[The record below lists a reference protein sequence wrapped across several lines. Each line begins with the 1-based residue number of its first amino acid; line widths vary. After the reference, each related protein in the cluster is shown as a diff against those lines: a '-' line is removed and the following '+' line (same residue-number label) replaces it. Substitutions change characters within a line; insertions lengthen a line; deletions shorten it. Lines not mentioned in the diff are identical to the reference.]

1 MKIIKCKECGE
12 QIPANVE
19 SCPNCGCPTKAK
31 SKSKKIIIIFGMAIL
46 CIVAASLYFLMGKN
60 KTIGNHEFANDSIS
74 KDSVTQLSD
83 TEHTKVTV
91 DPSLVRTG
99 GMGYSVFEE
108 ENGRTVTRG
117 ISLIYN
123 VDSTQTYQGLMCYCS
138 NKNET
143 DYENIYE
150 IPVIGEV
157 ANDGGLIFKGSLDNV
172 AYSLHILN
180 THGTLNDDTYLNSYE
195 AVFARGNK
203 SRKIFIGFE
212 HWGEEG
218 D

>member
-1 MKIIKCKECGE
+1 MIKCKECGE
-12 QIPANVE
+12 QILSNVAF
-19 SCPNCGCPTKAK
+19 CPNCGYPIKTKRKLQNAA
-31 SKSKKIIIIFGMAIL
+31 ICIGTVLLLCIDAIL
-46 CIVAASLYFLMGKN
+46 LFYFGRNTKN
-60 KTIGNHEFANDSIS
+60 NNQFANDSIS
-74 KDSVTQLSD
+74 KDRVMRPSNTKLSKVIVD
-83 TEHTKVTV
+83 T
-91 DPSLVRTG
+91 SLVRIG

-108 ENGRTVTRG
+108 ENGREVTRG

-172 AYSLHILN
+172 TYSLHILN

>member
-1 MKIIKCKECGE
+1 MIKCKECGG
-12 QIPANVE
+12 QIQSNVE
-19 SCPNCGCPTKAK
+19 FCPNCGYPIKTKRKFKNAA
-31 SKSKKIIIIFGMAIL
+31 ICIGTILIFCTAAI
-46 CIVAASLYFLMGKN
+46 SSFYFVKN
-60 KTIGNHEFANDSIS
+60 TKDSNQFANDSIS
-74 KDSVTQLSD
+74 KDSVMRTSD
-83 TEHTKVTV
+83 TEHAKVTV

-99 GMGYSVFEE
+99 DMGYSVFEE

>member
-46 CIVAASLYFLMGKN
+46 CIVAASLYFLIGKN
-60 KTIGNHEFANDSIS
+60 KIIGNHEFANDSIY

-83 TEHTKVTV
+83 TEHAKVTV

-157 ANDGGLIFKGSLDNV
+157 ANDGGLIFKGSLDNGN
-172 AYSLHILN
+172 YSANAI
-180 THGTLNDDTYLNSYE
+180 
-195 AVFARGNK
+195 A
-203 SRKIFIGFE
+203 
-212 HWGEEG
+212 
-218 D
+218 

>member
-1 MKIIKCKECGE
+1 MSQVKCPDCGGLYSE
-12 QIPANVE
+12 NMQ

-60 KTIGNHEFANDSIS
+60 KIIGNHEFANDSIS
-74 KDSVTQLSD
+74 KDSVMRTSD

-91 DPSLVRTG
+91 DPSLIRTG
-99 GMGYSVFEE
+99 DMGYSFCEE
-108 ENGRTVTRG
+108 ENGREVRG
-117 ISLIYN
+117 GINMMYN
-123 VDSTQTYQGLMCYCS
+123 VDSTQTYQGSMRYYPT
-138 NKNET
+138 KG
-143 DYENIYE
+143 DYENYLDITM
-150 IPVIGEV
+150 IGEV
-157 ANDGGLIFKGSLDNV
+157 ADDGGLIFKGSLDNV
-172 AYSLHILN
+172 AYTLHILN

-195 AVFARGNK
+195 AVFTRGNK

-212 HWGEEG
+212 HWGDWG

>member
-1 MKIIKCKECGE
+1 MIKCKECGG
-12 QIPANVE
+12 QIQSNVE
-19 SCPNCGCPTKAK
+19 FCPNCGCPIKNK
-31 SKSKKIIIIFGMAIL
+31 KKIKNAAICIGTVLLLCIAAIL
-46 CIVAASLYFLMGKN
+46 LFYFGRNTKN
-60 KTIGNHEFANDSIS
+60 NNQFANDNIS

-157 ANDGGLIFKGSLDNV
+157 ANDGGLIFKGSLDNI

>member
-1 MKIIKCKECGE
+1 MSQVKCPDCGE
-12 QIPANVE
+12 MYSEDLQ

-31 SKSKKIIIIFGMAIL
+31 SKSKKNIIIFGMAIL
-46 CIVAASLYFLMGKN
+46 CIVAASLYFLIGKN

-83 TEHTKVTV
+83 TEHAKVTV

-99 GMGYSVFEE
+99 DMGYSFCEE
-108 ENGRTVTRG
+108 ENGREVRG
-117 ISLIYN
+117 GINMMYN
-123 VDSTQTYQGLMCYCS
+123 VDSTQTYQGSMRYYPT
-138 NKNET
+138 KG
-143 DYENIYE
+143 DYENYLDITM
-150 IPVIGEV
+150 IGEV
-157 ANDGGLIFKGSLDNV
+157 ADDGGLIFKGSLDNV
-172 AYSLHILN
+172 AYTLHILN

-195 AVFARGNK
+195 AVFTRGNK

-212 HWGEEG
+212 HWGDWG

>member
-1 MKIIKCKECGE
+1 MSQVKCPDCGGLYSE
-12 QIPANVE
+12 NMQ

-60 KTIGNHEFANDSIS
+60 KIIGNHEFANDSIS
-74 KDSVTQLSD
+74 KDSVMRMSD

-99 GMGYSVFEE
+99 DMGYSFCEE
-108 ENGRTVTRG
+108 ENGREVRG
-117 ISLIYN
+117 GINMMYN
-123 VDSTQTYQGLMCYCS
+123 VDSTQTYQGSMRYYPT
-138 NKNET
+138 KG
-143 DYENIYE
+143 DYENYLDITM
-150 IPVIGEV
+150 IGEV
-157 ANDGGLIFKGSLDNV
+157 ADDGGLIFKGSLDNV
-172 AYSLHILN
+172 AYTLHILN

-195 AVFARGNK
+195 AVFTRGNK

-212 HWGEEG
+212 HWGDWG

>member
-46 CIVAASLYFLMGKN
+46 CIVATSLYFLIGKN
-60 KTIGNHEFANDSIS
+60 KIIGNHEFANDSIS

-91 DPSLVRTG
+91 DPSLVRIG

>member
-1 MKIIKCKECGE
+1 MSQVKCPDCGGLYSE
-12 QIPANVE
+12 NMQ

-60 KTIGNHEFANDSIS
+60 KIIGNHEFANDSIS
-74 KDSVTQLSD
+74 KDSVMRTSD
-83 TEHTKVTV
+83 TEHAKVTV

-99 GMGYSVFEE
+99 DMGYSFCEE
-108 ENGRTVTRG
+108 ENGREVRG
-117 ISLIYN
+117 GINMMYN
-123 VDSTQTYQGLMCYCS
+123 VDSTQTYQGSMRYYPT
-138 NKNET
+138 KD
-143 DYENIYE
+143 DYENYLDITM
-150 IPVIGEV
+150 IGEV
-157 ANDGGLIFKGSLDNV
+157 ADDGGLIFKGSLDNV
-172 AYSLHILN
+172 AYTLHILN

-195 AVFARGNK
+195 AVFTRGNK

-212 HWGEEG
+212 HWGDWG

>member
-1 MKIIKCKECGE
+1 MSQVKCPDCGGLYSE
-12 QIPANVE
+12 NMQ

-60 KTIGNHEFANDSIS
+60 KIIGHHDFANDSIS
-74 KDSVTQLSD
+74 KDSVMRTSD

-99 GMGYSVFEE
+99 DMGYSFCEE
-108 ENGRTVTRG
+108 ENGREVRG
-117 ISLIYN
+117 GINMMYN
-123 VDSTQTYQGLMCYCS
+123 VDSTQTYQGSMRYYPT
-138 NKNET
+138 KG
-143 DYENIYE
+143 DYENYLDITM
-150 IPVIGEV
+150 IGEV
-157 ANDGGLIFKGSLDNV
+157 ADDGGLIFKGSLDNV
-172 AYSLHILN
+172 AYTLHILN

-195 AVFARGNK
+195 AVFTRGNK

-212 HWGEEG
+212 HWGDWG

>member
-1 MKIIKCKECGE
+1 MSQVKCPDCGGLYSE
-12 QIPANVE
+12 NMQ

-60 KTIGNHEFANDSIS
+60 KIIGNHEFANDSIS
-74 KDSVTQLSD
+74 KDSVMRTSD

-99 GMGYSVFEE
+99 DMGYSFCEE
-108 ENGRTVTRG
+108 ENGREVRG
-117 ISLIYN
+117 GINMMYN
-123 VDSTQTYQGLMCYCS
+123 VDITQTYQGSMRYYPT
-138 NKNET
+138 KG
-143 DYENIYE
+143 DYENYLDITM
-150 IPVIGEV
+150 IGEV
-157 ANDGGLIFKGSLDNV
+157 ADDGGLIFKGSLDNV
-172 AYSLHILN
+172 AYTLHILN

-195 AVFARGNK
+195 AVFTRGNK

-212 HWGEEG
+212 HWGDWG

>member
-1 MKIIKCKECGE
+1 MSQVKCPDCGGLYSE
-12 QIPANVE
+12 NMQ

-60 KTIGNHEFANDSIS
+60 KIIGNHEFANDSIS
-74 KDSVTQLSD
+74 KDSVMRTSD

-99 GMGYSVFEE
+99 DMGYSFCEE
-108 ENGRTVTRG
+108 ENGREVRG
-117 ISLIYN
+117 GINMMYN
-123 VDSTQTYQGLMCYCS
+123 VDSTQTYQGSMRYYPT
-138 NKNET
+138 KG
-143 DYENIYE
+143 DYENYLDITM
-150 IPVIGEV
+150 IGEV
-157 ANDGGLIFKGSLDNV
+157 ADDGGLIFKGSLDNV
-172 AYSLHILN
+172 AYTLHILN

-195 AVFARGNK
+195 AVFTRGNK

>member
-1 MKIIKCKECGE
+1 MSQVKCPDCGGLYSE
-12 QIPANVE
+12 NMQ

-60 KTIGNHEFANDSIS
+60 KIIGNHEFANDSIS
-74 KDSVTQLSD
+74 KDSVMRTSD

-91 DPSLVRTG
+91 DPSLIRTG
-99 GMGYSVFEE
+99 DMGYSFCEE
-108 ENGRTVTRG
+108 ENGREVRG
-117 ISLIYN
+117 GINMMYN
-123 VDSTQTYQGLMCYCS
+123 VDSTQTYQGSMRYYPT
-138 NKNET
+138 KG
-143 DYENIYE
+143 DYENYLDITMM
-150 IPVIGEV
+150 GEV
-157 ANDGGLIFKGSLDNV
+157 ADDGGLIFKGSLDNV
-172 AYSLHILN
+172 AYTLHILN

-195 AVFARGNK
+195 AVFTRGNK

-212 HWGEEG
+212 HWGDWG

>member
-1 MKIIKCKECGE
+1 MIKCKECGE
-12 QIPANVE
+12 QILSNVAF
-19 SCPNCGCPTKAK
+19 CPNCGYPIKTKRKFKNAA
-31 SKSKKIIIIFGMAIL
+31 ICIGTVLLLCIAAIL
-46 CIVAASLYFLMGKN
+46 LFYFGRNTKN
-60 KTIGNHEFANDSIS
+60 NNQFANDSIS

-108 ENGRTVTRG
+108 ENGKTVTRG

>member
-12 QIPANVE
+12 QILSNVAF
-19 SCPNCGCPTKAK
+19 CPNCGYPIKTKRKFKNAA
-31 SKSKKIIIIFGMAIL
+31 IRIGTVLLLCIDAIL
-46 CIVAASLYFLMGKN
+46 LFYFGRNTKDN
-60 KTIGNHEFANDSIS
+60 NQFANDSIS
-74 KDSVTQLSD
+74 KDSVMRTSD

-108 ENGRTVTRG
+108 ENGREVTRG

-172 AYSLHILN
+172 TYSLHILN